1 MNLVLTCPFWLESI
15 AKKEIELLGLPIIN
29 SQDKQITTSYSENNI
44 AKLNLWSRVGN
55 KVYIELARKDNIDS
69 FDKLFEL
76 LQSID
81 WKYFIVEENP
91 IIVNA
96 TSISSQ
102 LESVPGI
109 QKIWKKAI
117 VDKHSKWFL
126 REDNNCAS
134 IYVEIVLIKN
144 TCHIL
149 IDTSWEA
156 LHKRWYRQQSVEAP
170 IRENL
175 AAGLV
180 LLSSWRFKENFYDF
194 FCWSWTIVI
203 EAALIAKNI
212 APGINRNFAF
222 EKFKFLDKNILN
234 EEKEIAR
241 SKIINKTYSIKWSDI
256 DENTI
261 NIAKSNAIKAWVWDI
276 INFEQ
281 KDFRNHIGTNLIWT
295 MVSNPPYGIRLKDED
310 IEKLYSDIAS
320 LFNKNKELKWW
331 IITNYTTSST
341 GQFGELLKG
350 DYKKRKLY
358 NWQELCYFY
367 TKK

>member
-1 MNLVLTCPFWLESI
+1 MNLVLTCPFGLESI
-15 AKKEIELLGLPIIN
+15 AKKEIELLGLPIVN

-55 KVYIELARKDNIDS
+55 KVYIELAKKDSIDS

-76 LQSID
+76 IQSID

-109 QKIWKKAI
+109 QKIGKKAI
-117 VDKHSKWFL
+117 VDKLSKGFL
-126 REDNNCAS
+126 REDDNCTS
-134 IYVEIVLIKN
+134 IYVEIVLIRN
-144 TCHIL
+144 TCQIL
-149 IDTSWEA
+149 IDTSGEA
-156 LHKRWYRQQSVEAP
+156 LHKRGYRQQSVEAP

-194 FCWSWTIVI
+194 FCGSGTIVI

-222 EKFKFLDKNILN
+222 EKFKFLNKDVLN
-234 EEKEIAR
+234 EEKEIAK
-241 SKIINKTYSIKWSDI
+241 SKIMNKTYNIRGSDI
-256 DENTI
+256 DENAI
-261 NIAKSNAIKAWVWDI
+261 NIAKNNALKAGVGDI
-276 INFEQ
+276 IHFEQ
-281 KDFRNHIGTNLIWT
+281 GDFRNYINSNLIGT

-310 IEKLYSDIAS
+310 LEKLYFDIAS
-320 LFNKNKELKWW
+320 LFNKNKELKGG
-331 IITNYTTSST
+331 IITNYK
-341 GQFGELLKG
+341 FGELFKG
-350 DYKKRKLY
+350 HYKKRKIY
-358 NWQELCYFY
+358 NGQELCYFY
-367 TKK
+367 SKSNSL

>member
-15 AKKEIELLGLPIIN
+15 AKKEIELLGLPIVN

-44 AKLNLWSRVGN
+44 AKLNLWSRVWN
-55 KVYIELARKDNIDS
+55 KVYIELAKKDSIDS

-76 LQSID
+76 IQSID

-117 VDKHSKWFL
+117 VDKLSKWFL
-126 REDNNCAS
+126 REDDNCTS
-134 IYVEIVLIKN
+134 IYVEIVLIRN
-144 TCHIL
+144 TCQIL

-222 EKFKFLDKNILN
+222 EKFKFLNKDVLN
-234 EEKEIAR
+234 EEKEIAK
-241 SKIINKTYSIKWSDI
+241 SKIMNKTYNIRWSDI
-256 DENTI
+256 DENAI
-261 NIAKSNAIKAWVWDI
+261 NIAKNNALKAWVWDI
-276 INFEQ
+276 IHFEQ
-281 KDFRNHIGTNLIWT
+281 GDFRNYINSNLIWT

-310 IEKLYSDIAS
+310 LEKLYFDIAS

-331 IITNYTTSST
+331 IITNYK
-341 GQFGELLKG
+341 FWELFKG
-350 DYKKRKLY
+350 HYKKRKIY

-367 TKK
+367 SKSNSL